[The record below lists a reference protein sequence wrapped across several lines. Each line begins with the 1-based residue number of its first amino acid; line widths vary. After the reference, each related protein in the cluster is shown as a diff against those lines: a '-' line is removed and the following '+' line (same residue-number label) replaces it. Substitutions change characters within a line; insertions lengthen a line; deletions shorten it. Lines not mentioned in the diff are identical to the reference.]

1 MNIVNREVKVF
12 VRNGNWIVS
21 ILFAVIM
28 IFSVGLA
35 ISGDFHQAQI
45 GIACNNQFQV
55 APLVHYIQNDSRFQ
69 FQMVNTHQILY
80 GIKADSLRAG
90 VSVDF
95 LSVQEVNITI
105 YIDATDNTI
114 EQQLSYLL
122 TSIVYQSFGQY
133 GTGLHVTD
141 QDLNGKKDTLAYIVP
156 GVLAI
161 SILGGGLF
169 GASESILQEKDK
181 KTVEN
186 VILTGFSP
194 MRFVIEKI
202 FSLMLSTTI
211 ISVISLIMVFYFTG
225 LPDINGLF
233 TLVIAIGLG
242 EFLFIS
248 LGVGISS
255 IIPNADVATPIMALV
270 QFPFLFISGVFF
282 SVYQMNPLIIPIAQ
296 LNPTSFLIDIFKSA
310 TLKGASISQLA
321 QPLMALLGLSIGCFV
336 ITNLLMYR
344 AIRKIQT

>member
-1 MNIVNREVKVF
+1 MNVISREIKVF
-12 VRNGNWIVS
+12 LRNGNWIVS

-28 IFSVGLA
+28 IFSIGLA
-35 ISGDFHQAQI
+35 ISGDIHQTPI
-45 GIACNNQFQV
+45 GIASSDQYQIG
-55 APLVHYIQNDSRFQ
+55 PLIQDIKNDSRFHYQ
-69 FQMVNTHQILY
+69 LMNTNQILN
-80 GIKADSLRAG
+80 GIQEGSLRAG
-90 VSVDF
+90 ISIVF
-95 LSVQEVNITI
+95 MNAQEINVTI

-122 TSIVYQSFGQY
+122 TSVVYQSFSQY
-133 GTGLHVTD
+133 GAGLHINI
-141 QDLNGKKDTLAYIVP
+141 QDLYGKKDMLAYIVP

-161 SILGGGLF
+161 SMLGGGLF

-181 KTVEN
+181 KTLEN

-194 MRFVIEKI
+194 VRFVIEKI

-211 ISVISLIMVFYFTG
+211 ISGISLLIVFYFTG
-225 LPDINGLF
+225 IPNINGLL
-233 TLVIAIGLG
+233 TITIAIGLG

-248 LGVGISS
+248 IGVGISS

-296 LNPTSFLIDIFKSA
+296 LNPTTFLIDIFKSI
-310 TLKGASISQLA
+310 TLKGASIYQLT
-321 QPLMALLGLSIGCFV
+321 QPLLILLGLSVCCFI
-336 ITNLLMYR
+336 ITNMLMYWS
-344 AIRKIQT
+344 IRRLQT